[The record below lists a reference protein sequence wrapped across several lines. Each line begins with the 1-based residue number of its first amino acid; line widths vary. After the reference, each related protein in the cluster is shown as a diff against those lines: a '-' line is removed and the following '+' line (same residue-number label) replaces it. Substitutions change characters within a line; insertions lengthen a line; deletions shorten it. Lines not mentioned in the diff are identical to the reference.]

1 MKPVDSNAPRPS
13 PWLSVRRVF
22 GFFFFLG
29 RRTGRARV
37 FFLLGLIPVALA
49 VMVRILLAGRAGEAM
64 SVFND
69 ILMVFYLQFYV
80 VILALF
86 YGTSVLAE
94 DIEGRTMA
102 YLVTR
107 PVSKPSVVVGKYA
120 AYSALMA
127 VMTEVSLTLSFF
139 IMNSG
144 RIGEA
149 SLYRVFFGYA
159 GVLAL
164 AILAYTG
171 LFTFLGSLLKRALL
185 VGLVFGFGWENVIQ
199 YFPGS
204 TQKFS
209 IVHYLKSL
217 LPRRPVA
224 GRGTLSVLLFRL
236 EPTAT
241 LPAILVL
248 VLLGA
253 VCVGLA
259 CWLFRTKEY
268 LPEE

>member
-1 MKPVDSNAPRPS
+1 MNAVGNVSRP
-13 PWLSVRRVF
+13 PAAWTAVRRVF

-29 RRTGRARV
+29 RRTGKARV
-37 FFLLGLIPVALA
+37 FFLLAMIPVALA
-49 VMVRILLAGRAGEAM
+49 VLVRILMAGRTGEAV

-80 VILALF
+80 VVLSLF
-86 YGTSVLAE
+86 YGTSVLPE

-107 PVSKPSVVVGKYA
+107 PVSKPSVVIGKYA
-120 AYSALMA
+120 AYTALMA
-127 VMTEVSLTLSFF
+127 IMTGVSLTLSFF
-139 IMNSG
+139 VMNSS
-144 RIGEA
+144 RAGEA
-149 SLYRVFFGYA
+149 SLYRQFFGYA

-171 LFTFLGSLLKRALL
+171 LFTFLGALLKRALL
-185 VGLVFGFGWENVIQ
+185 LGLVFGFGWENVIQ

-209 IVHYLKSL
+209 VVHYLKSL
-217 LPRRPVA
+217 LPRRPLS

-236 EPTAT
+236 EPTAHLT
-241 LPAILVL
+241 AVIILVL
-248 VLLGA
+248 LAAAG
-253 VCVGLA
+253 VGLA
-259 CWLFRTKEY
+259 CWLFRMKEY
-268 LPEE
+268 LPED